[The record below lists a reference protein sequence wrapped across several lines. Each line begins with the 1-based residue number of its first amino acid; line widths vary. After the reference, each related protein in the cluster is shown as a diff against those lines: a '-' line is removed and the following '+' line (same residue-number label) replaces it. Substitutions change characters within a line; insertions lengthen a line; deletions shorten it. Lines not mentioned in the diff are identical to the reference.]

1 MGTGVVRDVPGGGL
15 AVTGIGLDGH
25 VTVYDVARQLPAIAD
40 LRDLCRSLA
49 MLDAILSPDWEDR
62 SYSMNAHWADGE
74 EMASM
79 RNGSGNEYSI
89 VFSTAGAYMRGF
101 DHESPMSPY
110 GNDGEPWPGVID
122 EVPELFKPFVEESAF
137 TDEDGVPVV
146 TACLWRGATDDRW
159 HHGTID
165 FPDRAVD
172 PDGATGLFELL
183 VDRSPEAFQRFAED
197 YYEVPVDLEAVSQV
211 YALRP
216 LSPAPGAGE
225 APDGG
230 VVQPQ
235 PAADR
240 GQGLALGQ
248 QLLHRRVPLGG
259 AGHQP
264 PRTPEDVPGALRQDE
279 RRFLHGRLR
288 RPAGGVAHSVTAA
301 GVVNALRMHW

>member
-1 MGTGVVRDVPGGGL
+1 MVRDVPGGGL

-25 VTVYDVARQLPAIAD
+25 VTVYDIARQLPAIAD

-62 SYSMNAHWADGE
+62 YYSMNANWADGE

-89 VFSTAGAYMRGF
+89 VFSTAGAYIRGF

-110 GNDGEPWPGVID
+110 DNDGEPWLGVID

-137 TDEDGVPVV
+137 TNEDGVPIV

-165 FPDRAVD
+165 FPIALSILTERRACSSSWSTVRQK
-172 PDGATGLFELL
+172 
-183 VDRSPEAFQRFAED
+183 RSSASPRTT
-197 YYEVPVDLEAVSQV
+197 EVPVDLEAVSQV

-216 LSPAPGAGE
+216 LSPELVSLLNPEVSLTGLAQDIEVGYPQPDQEIDLNAILREVKRGPVLFHYLDGPGAR
-225 APDGG
+225 ASQDYC
-230 VVQPQ
+230 VRQ
-235 PAADR
+235 AIADQQTIRPPCPTPPVGQMAR
-240 GQGLALGQ
+240 GIWRGLAI
-248 QLLHRRVPLGG
+248 
-259 AGHQP
+259 
-264 PRTPEDVPGALRQDE
+264 T
-279 RRFLHGRLR
+279 
-288 RPAGGVAHSVTAA
+288 S
-301 GVVNALRMHW
+301 